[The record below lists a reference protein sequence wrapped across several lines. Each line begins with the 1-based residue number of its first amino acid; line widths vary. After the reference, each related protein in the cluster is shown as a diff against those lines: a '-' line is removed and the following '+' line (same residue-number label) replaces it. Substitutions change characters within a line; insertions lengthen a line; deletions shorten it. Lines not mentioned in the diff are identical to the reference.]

1 VGMAPAYNHRPNTM
15 IAAPNTVAVTTT
27 ASTVATNT
35 KAILPCL
42 GQLFEGVHVLDD
54 DAAIL

>member
-1 VGMAPAYNHRPNTM
+1 MAPAYNHRPNTM